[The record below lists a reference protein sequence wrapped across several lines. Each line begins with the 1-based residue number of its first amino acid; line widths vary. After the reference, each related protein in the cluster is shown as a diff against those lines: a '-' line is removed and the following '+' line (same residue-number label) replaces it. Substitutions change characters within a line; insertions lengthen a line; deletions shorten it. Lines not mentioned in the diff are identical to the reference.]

1 MSALKPK
8 VITIPQSNA
17 AGSAF
22 NDVHISGSNLIL
34 QTDSNG
40 VLIGSKLIPNDY
52 FLKNTTI
59 DEITTIAQYDSIF
72 NPFNLL
78 IKDSHIFIIEP
89 DADYYVLG
97 DLTNSGSIVVNGTLK
112 IGGALLN
119 IGSIV
124 GDGIIE

>member
-8 VITIPQSNA
+8 VITIPQSNT

-22 NDVHISGSNLIL
+22 NDVHISGSNLTL
-34 QTDSNG
+34 QTDSDG
-40 VLIGSKLIPNDY
+40 ILTGSNSY
-52 FLKNTTI
+52 FLKNTTTGK
-59 DEITTIAQYDSIF
+59 ITTIAQYDSIF

-78 IKDSHIFIIEP
+78 IKDSHIFIIETN
-89 DADYYVLG
+89 ADYYVLG